1 VALNGETGL
10 GDEDEDDGEGS
21 ESFFEDEGFDDL
33 EDETGLED
41 LEDYERDAVQFF
53 EQCERWEQE
62 ESEGEYGR

>member
-1 VALNGETGL
+1 VVVAFNGETAL

-21 ESFFEDEGFDDL
+21 EPFFEDEGFDDL

-41 LEDYERDAVQFF
+41 MDEYERDAVQFF

-62 ESEGEYGR
+62 SEEGE